1 MKQFLIEWCI
11 NLSIVILVLIYV
23 GLIYVGNFFLG
34 CYLLEDVL
42 DDNTLKGA
50 IYLSLWVIFYAVTT
64 VTCYT
69 VFFRKK

>member
-11 NLSIVILVLIYV
+11 NLSIVILVI
-23 GLIYVGNFFLG
+23 IYVGNFFLG
-34 CYLLEDVL
+34 CYLLEVL

-50 IYLSLWVIFYAVTT
+50 IYLSLWVLFYAVTT

>member
-11 NLSIVILVLIYV
+11 NLSIVILVI
-23 GLIYVGNFFLG
+23 IYVGNFFLG
-34 CYLLEDVL
+34 YYLLDVL

-50 IYLSLWVIFYAVTT
+50 IYLSLWVLFYAVTT

>member
-1 MKQFLIEWCI
+1 MKQFLIEW
-11 NLSIVILVLIYV
+11 LSIVILVI
-23 GLIYVGNFFLG
+23 IYVGNFFLG
-34 CYLLEDVL
+34 CYLLDVL

>member
-11 NLSIVILVLIYV
+11 NLSIVILVI
-23 GLIYVGNFFLG
+23 IYVGNFFLG
-34 CYLLEDVL
+34 CYLLEVL

-50 IYLSLWVIFYAVTT
+50 IYLSLWVIFYVVTT
-64 VTCYT
+64 VTCYM

>member
-11 NLSIVILVLIYV
+11 NLIIVILVI
-23 GLIYVGNFFLG
+23 IHVGNFFLG
-34 CYLLEDVL
+34 CYLLDVL

-50 IYLSLWVIFYAVTT
+50 IYLSLWVLFYAVTT
-64 VTCYT
+64 VTCYM

>member
-11 NLSIVILVLIYV
+11 NLSIVILVI
-23 GLIYVGNFFLG
+23 IYVGNFFLG
-34 CYLLEDVL
+34 CYLL

-50 IYLSLWVIFYAVTT
+50 IYLSLWVIFYVVTT

>member
-11 NLSIVILVLIYV
+11 NLSIVILVV
-23 GLIYVGNFFLG
+23 IYVGNFFLVG
-34 CYLLEDVL
+34 CYLLEVL

>member
-11 NLSIVILVLIYV
+11 NLSIVILVI
-23 GLIYVGNFFLG
+23 IYVGNFFLG
-34 CYLLEDVL
+34 CYLLEVL

-50 IYLSLWVIFYAVTT
+50 IYLSLWVIFYALTT

>member
-11 NLSIVILVLIYV
+11 NLSIVILVV
-23 GLIYVGNFFLG
+23 IYVGNFFLG
-34 CYLLEDVL
+34 CYLLVDVL

>member
-11 NLSIVILVLIYV
+11 NLIIVILV
-23 GLIYVGNFFLG
+23 LIYVGNFFLG

>member
-11 NLSIVILVLIYV
+11 NLSIVILVV
-23 GLIYVGNFFLG
+23 IYVGNFFLG
-34 CYLLEDVL
+34 CYLLVEVL

-50 IYLSLWVIFYAVTT
+50 IYLSLWVLFYAVTT

>member
-1 MKQFLIEWCI
+1 MKQFLIECCI
-11 NLSIVILVLIYV
+11 NLSIVILVI
-23 GLIYVGNFFLG
+23 IHVGNFFLG
-34 CYLLEDVL
+34 CYLLDVL

-50 IYLSLWVIFYAVTT
+50 IYLSLWVLFYVVIT

>member
-11 NLSIVILVLIYV
+11 NLSIVIVV
-23 GLIYVGNFFLG
+23 LIYVGNFFLIG
-34 CYLLEDVL
+34 CYLLEVL

>member
-11 NLSIVILVLIYV
+11 NLSIVILVV
-23 GLIYVGNFFLG
+23 IYVGNFFLG
-34 CYLLEDVL
+34 CYLLEVL

-50 IYLSLWVIFYAVTT
+50 IYLSLWVIFYAVTI
-64 VTCYT
+64 VTCYM

>member
-23 GLIYVGNFFLG
+23 GNSFLG
-34 CYLLEDVL
+34 CYLLEVL

>member
-11 NLSIVILVLIYV
+11 NLIIVILVI
-23 GLIYVGNFFLG
+23 IPVGNFFLG
-34 CYLLEDVL
+34 CYLLDVL

-50 IYLSLWVIFYAVTT
+50 IYLSLWVLFYAVTT
-64 VTCYT
+64 VTCYM

>member
-1 MKQFLIEWCI
+1 MKQFFIEWCI

-23 GLIYVGNFFLG
+23 GNFFLG
-34 CYLLEDVL
+34 CYLLDVL

>member
-11 NLSIVILVLIYV
+11 NPSIVILVI
-23 GLIYVGNFFLG
+23 IYVGNFFLG
-34 CYLLEDVL
+34 CYLLDVL

-50 IYLSLWVIFYAVTT
+50 IYPSLWVLFYAVTT

>member
-11 NLSIVILVLIYV
+11 NLSIVILVI
-23 GLIYVGNFFLG
+23 IYVGNFFLG
-34 CYLLEDVL
+34 CYLLDVL

-50 IYLSLWVIFYAVTT
+50 IYLSLWVLFYAVTT

>member
-23 GLIYVGNFFLG
+23 GNFFLG
-34 CYLLEDVL
+34 CYLLVEVL

>member
-11 NLSIVILVLIYV
+11 NLSIVILVV
-23 GLIYVGNFFLG
+23 IYVGNFFLG
-34 CYLLEDVL
+34 CYLLNVL

>member
-23 GLIYVGNFFLG
+23 GNFFLG
-34 CYLLEDVL
+34 CYLLDVL

-50 IYLSLWVIFYAVTT
+50 IYLSLWVLFYAVTT

>member
-1 MKQFLIEWCI
+1 MKQFLIKWCI
-11 NLSIVILVLIYV
+11 NLSIVILVI
-23 GLIYVGNFFLG
+23 IYVGNFFLG
-34 CYLLEDVL
+34 CYLLEVL

>member
-23 GLIYVGNFFLG
+23 GNFFLG
-34 CYLLEDVL
+34 CYLLDVL

-50 IYLSLWVIFYAVTT
+50 IYPSLWVIFYA

>member
-1 MKQFLIEWCI
+1 MKQFLIEWRI
-11 NLSIVILVLIYV
+11 NLSIVILVV
-23 GLIYVGNFFLG
+23 IYVGNFFLG
-34 CYLLEDVL
+34 CYLLEVL

>member
-11 NLSIVILVLIYV
+11 NLSIVILVI
-23 GLIYVGNFFLG
+23 IYVGNFFLG
-34 CYLLEDVL
+34 CYLLEVL

>member
-11 NLSIVILVLIYV
+11 NLSIFILVI
-23 GLIYVGNFFLG
+23 IYVGNFFLG
-34 CYLLEDVL
+34 CYLL

-64 VTCYT
+64 VTCYM

>member
-11 NLSIVILVLIYV
+11 NLSIVILVI
-23 GLIYVGNFFLG
+23 IYVGNFFLG
-34 CYLLEDVL
+34 CYLLDDVL

-64 VTCYT
+64 VTCYM

>member
-11 NLSIVILVLIYV
+11 NLSIVILVI
-23 GLIYVGNFFLG
+23 VGNFFLG
-34 CYLLEDVL
+34 CYLLDVL

-50 IYLSLWVIFYAVTT
+50 IYLSLWVLFYAVTT

>member
-23 GLIYVGNFFLG
+23 GNFFLG
-34 CYLLEDVL
+34 CYLLDVL

-50 IYLSLWVIFYAVTT
+50 IYLSLWVIFYVVTT

>member
-11 NLSIVILVLIYV
+11 NLSIVILVLIY
-23 GLIYVGNFFLG
+23 YVGNFFLG
-34 CYLLEDVL
+34 CYLLEVL

>member
-23 GLIYVGNFFLG
+23 GNFFLG
-34 CYLLEDVL
+34 CYLLEVL

>member
-11 NLSIVILVLIYV
+11 NLSIVIVV
-23 GLIYVGNFFLG
+23 LIYVGNFFLVG
-34 CYLLEDVL
+34 CYLLEVL

>member
-1 MKQFLIEWCI
+1 MKQFLIEFCI

-23 GLIYVGNFFLG
+23 GNFFLG
-34 CYLLEDVL
+34 CYLLDVL